1 MLEKKIEQALLSRVT
16 ALHGTCEKFVSPGR
30 RGVPDRLV
38 TLPGG
43 RIIFVELKSPSGRW
57 SPSQIRDHERRI
69 QMGCEVRVI
78 NNIED
83 INAFP

>member
-30 RGVPDRLV
+30 RGVPDRIV

-43 RIIFVELKSPSGRW
+43 RIIFVELKSPTGRL

>member
-1 MLEKKIEQALLSRVT
+1 MESKIET
-16 ALHGTCEKFVSPGR
+16 ALVVRVKTLGGTCEKFVSPGR
-30 RGVPDRLV
+30 RGVPDRIV

-43 RIIFVELKSPSGRW
+43 RIIFVELKGTSGRL

-69 QMGCEVRVI
+69 RMGCDVRVI
-78 NNIED
+78 NSLEG

>member
-1 MLEKKIEQALLSRVT
+1 LEKKIEQALLERVKT
-16 ALHGTCEKFVSPGR
+16 LNGTCEKFVSPGR
-30 RGVPDRLV
+30 RGVPDRIV

-43 RIIFVELKSPSGRW
+43 RIIFVELKSPTGRL

-69 QMGCEVRVI
+69 QMGCDVRVI

>member
-1 MLEKKIEQALLSRVT
+1 MEKKIEQALLERVKT
-16 ALHGTCEKFVSPGR
+16 LNGICEKFVSPGR
-30 RGVPDRLV
+30 RGVPDRIV

-43 RIIFVELKSPSGRW
+43 RIIFVELKSPTGRL

-69 QMGCEVRVI
+69 QLGCEVRVI

>member
-1 MLEKKIEQALLSRVT
+1 MLEKKIEQALLERVKT
-16 ALHGTCEKFVSPGR
+16 LNGTCEKFVSPGR
-30 RGVPDRLV
+30 RGVPDRIV

-43 RIIFVELKSPSGRW
+43 RIIFVELKSPTGRL

-69 QMGCEVRVI
+69 QMGCDVRVI

>member
-1 MLEKKIEQALLSRVT
+1 MLESKIEKALIARVN
-16 ALHGTCEKFVSPGR
+16 ALDGTCEKFVSPGR

-43 RIIFVELKSPSGRW
+43 RIIFVELKSPAGRP

>member
-1 MLEKKIEQALLSRVT
+1 MLESKIEKALIARVNT
-16 ALHGTCEKFVSPGR
+16 LDGICEKFVSPGR
-30 RGVPDRLV
+30 RGVPDRIV

-43 RIIFVELKSPSGRW
+43 RIIFVELKSPSGRL

>member
-1 MLEKKIEQALLSRVT
+1 MLEKKIEQALLARVT

-43 RIIFVELKSPSGRW
+43 RIIFVELKSPTGRL